1 MILSLPSS
9 SKKPRHSIDAIKPG
23 MAVDESFF
31 GRPECNGSRI
41 ETSYR
46 ITDLRAVP
54 FSPEM
59 AQVLTA

>member
-1 MILSLPSS
+1 
-9 SKKPRHSIDAIKPG
+9 